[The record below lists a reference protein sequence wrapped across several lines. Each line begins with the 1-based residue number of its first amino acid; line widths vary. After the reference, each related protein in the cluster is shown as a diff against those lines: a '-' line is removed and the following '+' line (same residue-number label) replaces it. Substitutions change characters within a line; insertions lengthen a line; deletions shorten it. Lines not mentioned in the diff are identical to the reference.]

1 LLPFLVVE
9 GASEIRSEAMR
20 SAKVWLSSSLLALLM
35 IVALVGCNSRPNGA
49 DDIADEVGKALDPDP
64 DYVDEP
70 AREPQ
75 KPQ

>member
-1 LLPFLVVE
+1 
-9 GASEIRSEAMR
+9 MQ
-20 SAKVWLSSSLLALLM
+20 SARTVLSSSLLGLLM
-35 IVALVGCNSRPNGA
+35 AVTLGACNSGSNGA

>member
-1 LLPFLVVE
+1 MQSGKAV
-9 GASEIRSEAMR
+9 
-20 SAKVWLSSSLLALLM
+20 LSSCLLALLM
-35 IVALVGCNSRPNGA
+35 AVALCGCNSRPNGA

>member
-1 LLPFLVVE
+1 MQSAGTMLL
-9 GASEIRSEAMR
+9 
-20 SAKVWLSSSLLALLM
+20 SSLLGLLM
-35 IVALVGCNSRPNGA
+35 VVSLGACNSPSNGA

>member
-1 LLPFLVVE
+1 MP
-9 GASEIRSEAMR
+9 
-20 SAKVWLSSSLLALLM
+20 SAKVVLSSSMLSLLM
-35 IVALVGCNSRPNGA
+35 ILALGGCNSGPSGA